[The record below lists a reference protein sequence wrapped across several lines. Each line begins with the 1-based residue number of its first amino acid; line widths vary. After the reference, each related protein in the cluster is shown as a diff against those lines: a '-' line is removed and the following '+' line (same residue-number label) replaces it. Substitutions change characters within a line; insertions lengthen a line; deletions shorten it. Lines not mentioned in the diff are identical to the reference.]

1 MKKQLLILLLILSL
15 VLCGCQKQPPAHT
28 DPVPTTPAQQG
39 QTTQPVQTVQTLK
52 VHFLDVGQADCAL
65 IQCGDQFALIDG
77 GNYVDGYTVVNYLR
91 ELGVTELALMVGT
104 HPHEDHIGSLPIV
117 LQAFDVKEVWTS
129 ALPYRNDTVTNFT
142 DAVAS
147 EGLTLRQ
154 PEPGTVF
161 PLGGATITMLGPVRT
176 DYEDVNDLSLVL
188 MVEFE
193 STRFLFTGDMELA
206 GETDL
211 LDSGADVKADVLK
224 VGHHGSYSSTG
235 YRFLREVDP
244 KYAVIS
250 VGAYNEY
257 GHPHDEPMSRLRDA
271 EVIVHRTDRQYTIVA
286 TSDGENIVFHW
297 QNPYA
302 QPGIPALED
311 TSW

>member
-1 MKKQLLILLLILSL
+1 MKKQLLILLLVLSL
-15 VLCGCQKQPPAHT
+15 LLCGCPQPTPEQ
-28 DPVPTTPAQQG
+28 TPAP
-39 QTTQPVQTVQTLK
+39 TAAAPAQPVQLPDTLK

-77 GNYVDGYTVVNYLR
+77 GNYLDGFTVVEYLR
-91 ELGVTELALMVGT
+91 NLGVSELALVVGT

-129 ALPYRNDTVTNFT
+129 ALPYRNDTVTDFT
-142 DAVAS
+142 NAVAR
-147 EGLTLRQ
+147 EGLTLQQ
-154 PEPGTVF
+154 PKPGAVF
-161 PLGGATITMLGPVRT
+161 TLGGATVTVLGPVRT

-193 STRFLFTGDMELA
+193 NTRFLFTGDMEQI

-244 KYAVIS
+244 TWAVIS
-250 VGAYNEY
+250 VGAYNDY

-271 EVIVHRTDRQYTIVA
+271 EVIVHRTDRQYNIVA
-286 TSDGENIVFHW
+286 TSDGENIVFRW
-297 QNPYA
+297 DNPYA
-302 QPGIPALED
+302 QPGIPSVED
-311 TSW
+311 ASW

>member
-1 MKKQLLILLLILSL
+1 MKKQLLILLLVLSL
-15 VLCGCQKQPPAHT
+15 LLCGCRTQPAVQT
-28 DPVPTTPAQQG
+28 TVPTVAAPS
-39 QTTQPVQTVQTLK
+39 QTVQMPDTLK

-77 GNYVDGYTVVNYLR
+77 GNYIDGYTVVEYLR
-91 ELGVTELALMVGT
+91 AQGVEELALVVGT

-129 ALPYRNDTVTNFT
+129 VLPYRNDTVTDFINAVSREGITLQQPQPGEVFT
-142 DAVAS
+142 
-147 EGLTLRQ
+147 
-154 PEPGTVF
+154 
-161 PLGGATITMLGPVRT
+161 LGGATITVLGPVRT

-193 STRFLFTGDMELA
+193 NTRFLFTGDMEQI

-244 KYAVIS
+244 TWAVIS
-250 VGAYNEY
+250 VGAYNDY

-286 TSDGENIVFHW
+286 TSDGENIVFRW
-297 QNPYA
+297 GNPYA
-302 QPGIPALED
+302 QPGIPSLED
-311 TSW
+311 ASW